1 MGRVKDRAGVGDA
14 YETTKSA
21 AKPQIFA
28 LVFGK
33 NKPRVAHG
41 PPIPF
46 TGPSERQ
53 ESSAPYQ
60 TNLTN
65 HKL

>member
-21 AKPQIFA
+21 AAPQVFA

-33 NKPRVAHG
+33 NKQCVASDPRVA
-41 PPIPF
+41 F
-46 TGPSERQ
+46 AEPSDRIT
-53 ESSAPYQ
+53 SSA
-60 TNLTN
+60 
-65 HKL
+65 